1 MDNNGVFLQEKKGF
15 SVAVFLTLLTHIFC
29 FTGSGIKGGKKGNSS
44 SSDNLLNISAAVEYS
59 RPKCT
64 DALVR
69 EVAFALRYFEDAVVK
84 GTYQMLPGCA
94 TVVLETVVN
103 LQNYTVTKVSAIAS
117 RYVRRGYFR
126 FLFHLLVQFL
136 PVVSRS

>member
-1 MDNNGVFLQEKKGF
+1 M
-15 SVAVFLTLLTHIFC
+15 SVFLTLLTHIFC

-126 FLFHLLVQFL
+126 FCFICGFNFHPIIV
-136 PVVSRS
+136 PVVFRRSKR